1 MRLSPALSPMQQP
14 RPFNGFYL
22 QTACKLDAA
31 CPGYLNRI
39 LHASSLKRSVQ
50 FAAYL
55 EIDFSQPEMMA
66 TRLRSLAPSVCDSS
80 LDPVA
85 QIARALIQLTPRT
98 ILKGLYGSLPD
109 GLLGLMS
116 RIGPDPLPDR
126 ADYR

>member
-1 MRLSPALSPMQQP
+1 MQQP

-50 FAAYL
+50 FAAYP

-80 LDPVA
+80 LDPVC
-85 QIARALIQLTPRT
+85 
-98 ILKGLYGSLPD
+98 
-109 GLLGLMS
+109 
-116 RIGPDPLPDR
+116 PDR
-126 ADYR
+126 PCADPAAASHHPEGPLRQRTRWTAWPDVPHRL